1 MEVRVPEP
9 AHVRDFI
16 TTDLARLPSH
26 RPRWVVG
33 RSRGALPLAQQPL
46 RQHVAPHR
54 RVRRQRYQRRV
65 GVDEDAQIV
74 DVQLVAPAAVRLV
87 LRAQR
92 VARTARPWWLLLG
105 ILPHPRSQAAHRID
119 GALARGSTSARGS
132 SGRRSRTGRCHT
144 RPASVVECHLELALL
159 GDPRAPMTAKRKC
172 AHQPCRRPAPLSLAI
187 PCLPP
192 GASGSGF
199 PPRWGD
205 QTALAG
211 PARRIVW
218 GARPNLAER
227 ARRRRRRPPEEEE
240 PHHLRDGLPVEPLEQ
255 AARDREPR
263 PVARSENRAACQKW
277 CARSRLATNSGSES
291 ASARSRLGARAGTSP
306 AKAAGPAAAHAP
318 AARPRRRTR
327 GRGSHAA
334 QDLLKRYAEAHVGLE
349 RLAVVAAARGDRS
362 RAAEYRRKAAD
373 FVHAHADLYRP
384 EMEVWLR
391 KRAAEFSASP

>member
-1 MEVRVPEP
+1 MRPSYASVIGPPLTASKARLSPRFWIALTPARARTSRRARRDITARDNRGVSDRRERQKHRRDSAARRGQDFEAAVMEVRVPEP

-119 GALARGSTSARGS
+119 GGLACGSTSARGS

-159 GDPRAPMTAKRKC
+159 GDPRA
-172 AHQPCRRPAPLSLAI
+172 RR
-187 PCLPP
+187 
-192 GASGSGF
+192 
-199 PPRWGD
+199 
-205 QTALAG
+205 
-211 PARRIVW
+211 
-218 GARPNLAER
+218 
-227 ARRRRRRPPEEEE
+227 
-240 PHHLRDGLPVEPLEQ
+240 
-255 AARDREPR
+255 
-263 PVARSENRAACQKW
+263 
-277 CARSRLATNSGSES
+277 
-291 ASARSRLGARAGTSP
+291 
-306 AKAAGPAAAHAP
+306 
-318 AARPRRRTR
+318 
-327 GRGSHAA
+327 
-334 QDLLKRYAEAHVGLE
+334 
-349 RLAVVAAARGDRS
+349 
-362 RAAEYRRKAAD
+362 
-373 FVHAHADLYRP
+373 
-384 EMEVWLR
+384 
-391 KRAAEFSASP
+391 